1 MKSPPP
7 QRQIRFGVP
16 ESFARSHHV
25 PRHQHTEAYAT
36 LVLGGRYEQLA
47 YAGRLRLESG
57 DVVLQPTFDCHSD
70 CMLSPELE
78 ILQLPWRR
86 ESGYGGIYRGCR
98 VDLIRSAA
106 RRDLREAVAL
116 LEEDLASRLPV
127 AAMITDWTD
136 ALAVALRNPRLQ
148 IAAWADGMQLSRG
161 RVSRGFR
168 SAYGVS
174 PVQFRAELRAR
185 AAWLRLTGTRDP
197 MSNIAVDLAFSDQ
210 AHMTRSVAALTGA
223 TPSAWRRTYSL
234 KSESEHTYSPA
245 TQTEVPG
252 SPSTTS

>member
-70 CMLSPELE
+70 CMLSAGLE
-78 ILQLPWRR
+78 ILRLPWRR
-86 ESGYGGIYRGCR
+86 ESGFGGVYRGCR
-98 VDLIRSAA
+98 VDLIRTAA
-106 RRDLREAVAL
+106 RRDLRGAVAL
-116 LEEDLASRLPV
+116 LEEDLASRVPV
-127 AAMITDWTD
+127 DALMTDWTD
-136 ALAVALRNPRLQ
+136 ALAIALRNPRLP
-148 IAAWADGMQLSRG
+148 IGTWADGMHLSRE

-174 PVQFRAELRAR
+174 PVQFRAEMRAR

-197 MSNIAVDLAFSDQ
+197 MSSIAVDLAFSDQ

-223 TPSAWRRTYSL
+223 TPSVWRRMYSL
-234 KSESEHTYSPA
+234 KSESEHT
-245 TQTEVPG
+245 
-252 SPSTTS
+252 